1 MAVLTSEMPFSK
13 TSEYLKDMWKG
24 SYANAAEETS
34 MQRGMVLNRGWG
46 DSPGSS
52 IEWLGG
58 FDDHPRQ
65 RLVPT
70 GAEDGTQS
78 LGNTQLFGFPGL
90 LFEVLKNGTVSCLT
104 VY

>member
-1 MAVLTSEMPFSK
+1 
-13 TSEYLKDMWKG
+13 
-24 SYANAAEETS
+24 
-34 MQRGMVLNRGWG
+34 MVLNRGWS

-52 IEWLGG
+52 IELLGG
-58 FDDHPRQ
+58 FDDHPGQ
-65 RLVPT
+65 KLTPSS
-70 GAEDGTQS
+70 AEDGAQG

>member
-1 MAVLTSEMPFSK
+1 MQSK
-13 TSEYLKDMWKG
+13 VISEYLKEMWRG
-24 SYANAAEETS
+24 SYANPEEEKS
-34 MQRGMVLNRGWG
+34 MQRGMVLNRGWS

-52 IEWLGG
+52 IELLGS
-58 FDDHPRQ
+58 FDDQPGQ
-65 RLVPT
+65 MLTPSSV
-70 GAEDGTQS
+70 EDGSQG